1 MRYRRNV
8 ITLSD
13 MDPELEEW
21 ARGEAKRAN
30 KPFYQVVNDSL
41 KLARVISPVAH
52 DLGALLQEI
61 EVEAQRGEEAEE
73 ILAGNERR
81 DP

>member
-52 DLGALLQEI
+52 DLGVLLQEI
-61 EVEAQRGEEAEE
+61 ETGVQPVEEAEE
-73 ILAGNERR
+73 VLAGRERR
-81 DP
+81 EP